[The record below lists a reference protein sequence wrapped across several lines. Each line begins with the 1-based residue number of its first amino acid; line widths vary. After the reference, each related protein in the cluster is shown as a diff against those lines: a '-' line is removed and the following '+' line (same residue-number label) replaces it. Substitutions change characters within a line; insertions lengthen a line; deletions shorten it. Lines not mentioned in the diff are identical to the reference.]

1 MNVSHSV
8 MSPTLCKSMDCSPP
22 GSYVHGI
29 LQAGILEWV
38 AISFSRGLS
47 GPRDWIQVSGIA
59 GRFFTVWAT
68 SPICEAILNI
78 FVFCF
83 TVYICLFIYSVCT
96 GGISLVAQVVKNL
109 PACNV
114 RDLGSIPGS
123 GRPSGEGNGNPLQ
136 YFCLENSMGRRACGP
151 KSMDLGR
158 VGHNWVTNIFIH
170 IFSLSFSITGSVKD
184 TIIQKPWVTD
194 RVAKGFLK
202 EDTRWEQTSSWEV
215 ALQPEP
221 PRGCVGWKR
230 SPMGSVKGADP

>member
-1 MNVSHSV
+1 M
-8 MSPTLCKSMDCSPP
+8 
-22 GSYVHGI
+22 
-29 LQAGILEWV
+29 
-38 AISFSRGLS
+38 FSLKCDG
-47 GPRDWIQVSGIA
+47 
-59 GRFFTVWAT
+59 T
-68 SPICEAILNI
+68 
-78 FVFCF
+78 
-83 TVYICLFIYSVCT
+83 
-96 GGISLVAQVVKNL
+96 SLVTRGKESTYQRRRCQRWSYHPWVGKI
-109 PACNV
+109 PWSRKCNP
-114 RDLGSIPGS
+114 RLYS
-123 GRPSGEGNGNPLQ
+123 
-136 YFCLENSMGRRACGP
+136 CLENPMERGACGP

-202 EDTRWEQTSSWEV
+202 EDMRWEQTSSWEV